1 MPDEDLADDR
11 HGDVFLI
18 LDGIAALRAD
28 LESMEETFTSIVS
41 QGLSYGV
48 HVIVTATRW
57 AEVRPAIKDLLGT
70 RIELRLGDPIDSE
83 LGRRAAALVP
93 QDRPGRGVAPG
104 ELHMLIALPR
114 LDMSSATEDLALA
127 VASSVEQAGARFPD
141 RGAAPVR
148 RLGTSI
154 TSAEVAEVVIAAQIA
169 LGPGQVAI
177 GIGESELAP
186 VVHDFGVQ
194 PHLMAFADIEHGKT
208 TLLRTIVDG
217 LTAGAT
223 PEQVKIVLIDY
234 RRTLLGVVDDEYLA
248 GSASSA
254 QTATT
259 MMAQLATYLTARMPP
274 EDVTPQQLR
283 DRSWWSG
290 PDVYV
295 IVDDYD
301 MVATASANPLLA
313 MLDVAA
319 NARDVGL
326 RIVLTRRSGGV
337 GRALYDPLITR
348 LRELS
353 CDVLLMSGDREEGFI
368 VGRSRMRTLVPGRGE
383 LVSRN
388 RPTEMVQVAICPPE
402 PSISAFSESEVPER
416 ETPQSE
422 PGEPESGD
430 VS

>member
-1 MPDEDLADDR
+1 M
-11 HGDVFLI
+11 
-18 LDGIAALRAD
+18 
-28 LESMEETFTSIVS
+28 
-41 QGLSYGV
+41 
-48 HVIVTATRW
+48 
-57 AEVRPAIKDLLGT
+57 
-70 RIELRLGDPIDSE
+70 
-83 LGRRAAALVP
+83 
-93 QDRPGRGVAPG
+93 
-104 ELHMLIALPR
+104 
-114 LDMSSATEDLALA
+114 
-127 VASSVEQAGARFPD
+127 
-141 RGAAPVR
+141 
-148 RLGTSI
+148 
-154 TSAEVAEVVIAAQIA
+154 VIAAQIA

-313 MLDVAA
+313 EITGHKPTLK
-319 NARDVGL
+319 
-326 RIVLTRRSGGV
+326 VLNKQDI
-337 GRALYDPLITR
+337 AD
-348 LRELS
+348 
-353 CDVLLMSGDREEGFI
+353 
-368 VGRSRMRTLVPGRGE
+368 
-383 LVSRN
+383 
-388 RPTEMVQVAICPPE
+388 
-402 PSISAFSESEVPER
+402 PER
-416 ETPQSE
+416 TALWLAWYPQP
-422 PGEPESGD
+422 PGAVAGFPSFSTFSFQG
-430 VS
+430 VA